1 MTSAPTPSPFTLGI
15 LREGKRPADLRT
27 PLTPDHCKQLLI
39 AFPHLRIE
47 AQRSP
52 HRAYTAEE
60 YEAVGVQVVETLGEN
75 SEIDLYLGV
84 KEVPVDEL
92 IPGGSYLFF
101 SHTIKAQSANATL
114 LATALDRE
122 IRLMDYELLT
132 HDDGSRVAAFGH
144 FAGIVGAHNG
154 LLAYGRKT
162 GEFLLTP
169 AHASRSYAD
178 MAKQYDQ
185 IEWPSKLSVVVAG
198 TGRTSKGAVQI
209 LNRAG
214 FKNQTPREFLDQSA
228 GERCY
233 TVLRSED
240 MYAHKE
246 GKAYNR
252 THFHTHPEEYESR
265 FSPYAQVAN
274 VMMNCIFWREG
285 VPRHF
290 SLQEMASPLFKIQ
303 TIADISCDINGSVP
317 ATVKGTTIFDPT
329 FGWHLREQRET
340 EPFRA
345 GNETVDIMAVDNLPC
360 ELPRDASTEFGQ
372 YLVDHVMPRLI
383 RRMDEDDMIMRATI
397 ARAGALTPHFI
408 HLEAYAEAGRL
419 ALREAPT
426 EMEH

>member
-1 MTSAPTPSPFTLGI
+1 MPTAPHPFTLGI

-27 PLTPDHCKQLLI
+27 PLTPDHCKQLLA
-39 AFPHLRIE
+39 AFPGLRIE

-52 HRAYTAEE
+52 HRAFSSEE
-60 YEAVGVQVVETLGEN
+60 YEAVGVEVVDTLGEDK
-75 SEIDLYLGV
+75 EIDLYIGV
-84 KEVPVDEL
+84 KEVPVNEL

-101 SHTIKAQSANATL
+101 SHTIKAQPVNAKL
-114 LATALDRE
+114 LATVLDRE
-122 IRLMDYELLT
+122 IRLLDYELLT
-132 HDDGSRVAAFGH
+132 HEDGSRVAAFGH

-162 GEFLLTP
+162 GAYLLNP
-169 AHASRSYAD
+169 AHASTSYAE
-178 MAKQYDQ
+178 MAAQYDQ
-185 IEWPSKLSVVVAG
+185 IDWPSKLSVVVAG

-214 FKNQTPREFLDQSA
+214 FKSQTPREFLDQSA

-246 GKAYNR
+246 GKAYHR

-290 SLQEMASPLFKIQ
+290 SLEEMASHLFKIQ

-317 ATVKGTTIFDPT
+317 ATVKSTSIFDPT
-329 FGWHLREQRET
+329 FGWHLRSQTVT
-340 EPFRA
+340 EPYQA
-345 GNETVDIMAVDNLPC
+345 GDETVDIMAVDNLPC

-383 RRMDEDDMIMRATI
+383 HRMDDDEMIMRATI
-397 ARAGALTPHFI
+397 TLAGALTPRFI
-408 HLEAYAEAGRL
+408 HLEDYAEAGRKE
-419 ALREAPT
+419 LREAQIEVPR
-426 EMEH
+426 